1 MSELIERAP
10 DDRWGWAGD
19 TALWFG
25 VLGGPIIWAAHL
37 QILYCLVPVYCRTG
51 SALWMH
57 VTSVACVVV
66 SVAAG
71 LTAWSCLSRA
81 RAGDSP
87 TDEEVP
93 AARPHFMALLGVAN
107 SALFTLII
115 IATAIASFMIDPCW
129 L

>member
-57 VTSVACVVV
+57 VTSVACVMI

-71 LTAWSCLSRA
+71 VTAWSCLSRA
-81 RAGDSP
+81 RDGESASASP
-87 TDEEVP
+87 RDAEVP
-93 AARPHFMALLGVAN
+93 AARPHLM
-107 SALFTLII
+107 S
-115 IATAIASFMIDPCW
+115 
-129 L
+129 